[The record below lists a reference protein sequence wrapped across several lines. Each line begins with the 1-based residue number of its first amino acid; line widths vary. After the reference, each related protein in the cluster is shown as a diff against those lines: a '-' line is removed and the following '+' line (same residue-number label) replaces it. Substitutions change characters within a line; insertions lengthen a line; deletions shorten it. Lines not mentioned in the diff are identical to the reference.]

1 MNKRII
7 STVMVLSM
15 LFIML
20 VSAVPSY
27 AATTEDLTITAV
39 ADKSTVVAGDTVTF
53 TVKIGPHTDLLG
65 LAFQLDIPD
74 GLTYVVGSYKLT
86 EDLKSTLGAS
96 SCEFYESTLFFL
108 ADAQYTSTSELD
120 IMTFQCTVDADATG
134 TLTLG
139 FMPDENEDNY
149 NHAKNLNLVHVPAS
163 VVVATPVTGVTLQET
178 MSLKRGETKTL
189 SFTVTPADATNTAV
203 QFTSGNP
210 EIATVD
216 ETTGAVTGVKK
227 GTAIITVTTEDGGF
241 TATCTVTVICIHG
254 GGTAT
259 CQTLAVCEYCGE
271 SYGRL
276 ADHNPETEWTKDETG
291 HWYKCKTEG
300 CTEKVDFAAHTPDHE
315 GGASEDYA
323 VKCTE
328 CDYTIYERLEHTHVF
343 DRQETTDTYKVCDA
357 TCQTKATYK
366 YSCMCGEAGTETF
379 EVGDYADHNPE
390 TEWTKDESGHWY
402 ACQTPGCT
410 EKVDFAAHTPD
421 HEGGASEDYAV
432 KCTECDYTIYER
444 LEHTHV
450 FDRQETTDT
459 YKVCDATCQK
469 KATYKYSCKCGEAGT
484 ETFEVGDYADHN
496 MLDATCTEPKSCE
509 WCTYTEG
516 SSLGHQP
523 SDWKSDKDGHWKVC
537 VRTGCGI
544 ILEEKTA
551 HTDGNKDRKCD
562 TCNYEVAVY
571 RTLTFVINDGT
582 GEVKTVIVAE
592 GEEYELPANYLTA
605 PKGMKFAGWIV
616 NGKVYAEGAVIVI
629 NGDIEITPNWQKDT
643 KYYDRF
649 YAQLIMLHNKKYDIK
664 ASAGVGGTI
673 TPDGVSKVK
682 FQRSIT
688 YTITPDAGYVIKA
701 VIVDGENIGAVSEYS
716 FKSVRGNHTIKVEFE
731 AKSPYT
737 DVNVNDWFYEEVLYV
752 TEKDLMNGTGNG
764 MFSPAVTTDRAMIV
778 TVLWRLEGSPEIDGE
793 IQFTDVEDGQWYAD
807 AIKWAAANAIVNG
820 YGNDKFGPEK
830 DITREQVM
838 AILNR
843 YADYKAYK
851 DADAASA
858 TGYTYSEWAEE
869 NVAWAIA
876 NGLTDGLGVN
886 VKDMT
891 VKADRAEIAAYLA
904 RFVKTFID

>member
-1 MNKRII
+1 
-7 STVMVLSM
+7 
-15 LFIML
+15 
-20 VSAVPSY
+20 
-27 AATTEDLTITAV
+27 
-39 ADKSTVVAGDTVTF
+39 
-53 TVKIGPHTDLLG
+53 
-65 LAFQLDIPD
+65 
-74 GLTYVVGSYKLT
+74 
-86 EDLKSTLGAS
+86 
-96 SCEFYESTLFFL
+96 
-108 ADAQYTSTSELD
+108 
-120 IMTFQCTVDADATG
+120 
-134 TLTLG
+134 
-139 FMPDENEDNY
+139 
-149 NHAKNLNLVHVPAS
+149 
-163 VVVATPVTGVTLQET
+163 
-178 MSLKRGETKTL
+178 
-189 SFTVTPADATNTAV
+189 
-203 QFTSGNP
+203 
-210 EIATVD
+210 
-216 ETTGAVTGVKK
+216 
-227 GTAIITVTTEDGGF
+227 
-241 TATCTVTVICIHG
+241 
-254 GGTAT
+254 
-259 CQTLAVCEYCGE
+259 
-271 SYGRL
+271 
-276 ADHNPETEWTKDETG
+276 
-291 HWYKCKTEG
+291 
-300 CTEKVDFAAHTPDHE
+300 
-315 GGASEDYA
+315 
-323 VKCTE
+323 
-328 CDYTIYERLEHTHVF
+328 
-343 DRQETTDTYKVCDA
+343 
-357 TCQTKATYK
+357 
-366 YSCMCGEAGTETF
+366 
-379 EVGDYADHNPE
+379 
-390 TEWTKDESGHWY
+390 
-402 ACQTPGCT
+402 
-410 EKVDFAAHTPD
+410 
-421 HEGGASEDYAV
+421 
-432 KCTECDYTIYER
+432 
-444 LEHTHV
+444 
-450 FDRQETTDT
+450 
-459 YKVCDATCQK
+459 
-469 KATYKYSCKCGEAGT
+469 
-484 ETFEVGDYADHN
+484 